1 MSKSKKMNNVVEEYS
16 DLKDQLLS
24 NVQQLGDCYNELSGV
39 INSVFNS
46 VSEPSEL
53 NAIKQE
59 WVDSSSKID
68 KIDDS
73 IKSLTK
79 EKTDI
84 IKKIEAIVNKK
95 GKTTSAQ
102 NKNLSSLR
110 DEWVEVSNQISVL
123 HEQLETYNKDRAKL
137 IKKTETYFSKLD
149 ASEEVKP
156 KKGSKSGSKK
166 TSSKKVA
173 KKDSKVVE
181 AKKTSAKKTSA
192 KKTAVKKTSAKKT
205 PAKKASEKKSS
216 AKATAKKE
224 TVKKTPAKKESVKKS
239 SAKVTAKKKSKKD
252 KDDEEEEESAT
263 TNQVKLTLDS
273 DSDSETSESDTDS
286 DLSSIESGDSDSDSD
301 SSSSEDEE

>member
-224 TVKKTPAKKESVKKS
+224 TVKKTPAKKS

-252 KDDEEEEESAT
+252 KDDEEEEESTT